1 MPFILSRKRIKTEIF
16 IIKKGDHLVAFF
28 DEFYYFNFFLTA
40 TSWKA
45 SNTSPSKISL

>member
-1 MPFILSRKRIKTEIF
+1 MPFILSRKRIKIEIS
-16 IIKKGDHLVAFF
+16 INKKGDQMVAFF
-28 DEFYYFNFFLTA
+28 YEFYYFNFFLTA